1 METHLGYEYQTATK
15 YQRDAMPS
23 RRLDM
28 STIPDSYK
36 EHDGPH
42 IPLPKPN
49 MQGGLSLWDALARRK
64 SGRRFSEAPL
74 SLEILGQLLWG
85 TYGATRVAREESF
98 FFRTAP
104 SAGGLFPVEM
114 YVSVH
119 RVSSI
124 EPGLYHYSVPRHGL
138 TLLKEGDFGKELAAA
153 SLGQGMLQKSAVNL
167 IWTAVL
173 PRTFWK
179 YGERGIRY
187 IYMDAGH
194 VGQNTYL
201 AATALGLGCCT
212 IGAFFDEEV
221 NQLLGVDG
229 TSETTIYMASV
240 GKSY

>member
-1 METHLGYEYQTATK
+1 METHLGYEYQQATK

-23 RRLDM
+23 RQLDM
-28 STIPDSYK
+28 STMPDSYR
-36 EHDGPH
+36 EYDGPH

-49 MQGGLSLWDALARRK
+49 IQESLSLWDTLAKRM
-64 SGRRFSEAPL
+64 SIRRFSGAPL
-74 SLEILGQLLWG
+74 SLEIFGQLLWG
-85 TYGATRVAREESF
+85 TYGATRVAREKSF

-119 RVSSI
+119 RVASI
-124 EPGLYHYSVPRHGL
+124 ESGLYHYSVPRHGL
-138 TLLKEGDFGKELAAA
+138 TLLKEGNFGKELAEA
-153 SLGQGMLQKSAVNL
+153 SLSQGMLKKSAVNL

-187 IYMDAGH
+187 IYLDAGH

-201 AATALGLGCCT
+201 VATALGLGCCT
-212 IGAFFDEEV
+212 IGAFFDDEV
-221 NQLLGVDG
+221 NQLIGVDG
-229 TSETTIYMASV
+229 KSETTIYMASV
-240 GKSY
+240 GNPD